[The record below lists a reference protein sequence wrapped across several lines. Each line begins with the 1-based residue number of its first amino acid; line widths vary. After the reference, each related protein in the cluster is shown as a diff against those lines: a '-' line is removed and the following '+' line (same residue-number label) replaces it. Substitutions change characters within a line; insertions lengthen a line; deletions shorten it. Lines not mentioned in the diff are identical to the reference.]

1 MFLLLSLCEQHPL
14 YHPLLQATLALH
26 TLASDELV
34 NIPRMSTVIDNETN
48 RAHRWEVANI
58 AFSLASLAVTFV
70 SIARFIAE
78 VLTPLPLLFGCILN
92 LVLSAA
98 VLALD
103 IVVYVQRADKKYSI
117 IGLGLDVAL
126 M

>member
-1 MFLLLSLCEQHPL
+1 MGSRR
-14 YHPLLQATLALH
+14 
-26 TLASDELV
+26 LV
-34 NIPRMSTVIDNETN
+34 NLRRMSAAIDNETN

-58 AFSLASLAVTFV
+58 AFSLTSLAVTLV

-103 IVVYVQRADKKYSI
+103 IVVYIQRADKKYSI
-117 IGLGLDVAL
+117 IGLSLDVAL